1 MWGIVEQVIDN
12 KIYVVFEDRSR
23 KSYINNK
30 NLNIKENNQVLI
42 INNEIVEIK
51 EYNKQL
57 YQKIKELEESIKKNN
72 N

>member
-1 MWGIVEQVIDN
+1 MWGIVEQVIDD

>member
-51 EYNKQL
+51 GYNKHL

>member
-51 EYNKQL
+51 GYNRQL